1 MLRNLNWL
9 CLILASALLF
19 STSTTNAAPL
29 DVAFKILGEG
39 KAVALMRHASAPGDS
54 DDPPGFSLDDC
65 QTQRNLSVAGRVQSE
80 VIGGLFR
87 SQGIEH
93 AQVYSS
99 EWCRTRDTATLL
111 ELGDVKMLPSLNSVF
126 ENKSAAQSQ
135 TESLMEEL
143 QNWLAVP
150 SDPVVLVT
158 HDVNI
163 EALTQTPTTPGEILI
178 ITLEDDAVVV
188 LASIPTEY

>member
-1 MLRNLNWL
+1 MLRNVKWL
-9 CLILASALLF
+9 CLILASALLS
-19 STSTTNAAPL
+19 STSTVNAVPL
-29 DVAFKILGEG
+29 DEAFKILSEG
-39 KAVALMRHASAPGDS
+39 KAVALVRHAMAPADIYE
-54 DDPPGFSLDDC
+54 PPGFSLDDC

-80 VIGGLFR
+80 VMGGLFR
-87 SQGIEH
+87 SQGIEQ
-93 AQVYSS
+93 AQVFSS

-111 ELGDVKMLPSLNSVF
+111 DLGDVRTLTLLNSVF
-126 ENKSAAQSQ
+126 DNESAAQSQ
-135 TESLMEEL
+135 TEALMKEL
-143 QNWLAVP
+143 KSWLATP

-163 EALTQTPTTPGEILI
+163 YALTDAPTSAGEIVI